1 MTDLHHSEQGTGD
14 PPALLIHG
22 TGPAIWGDLPGLLAK
37 HRRTIV
43 YDRRGFG
50 DSPGPTGANAFAHA
64 DDAAALLQELGA
76 VPAIL
81 VGWSWGGIVALAV
94 AQRHPQVVAGLVLLE
109 PPLHLKSRP
118 NLPQVRAIGGALLL
132 DMRGREHEAV
142 KRFVGWAIKGT
153 ADDWDSLPAEM
164 REAALRNARGMLD
177 ELKVGTGEE
186 LKAKRLGEINAR
198 GLWLVGDRSQPDL
211 AKAAKRRAGR
221 LPRVEVRTVTG
232 AGHGLQLDR
241 PDAIAEAVEE
251 VAG

>member
-1 MTDLHHSEQGTGD
+1 VTDLHHSEQGTGD

-22 TGPAIWGDLPGLLAK
+22 TGPAIWGDLSGLLAQ

-50 DSPGPTGANAFAHA
+50 DSPGPTRANAFAHA

-94 AQRHPQVVAGLVLLE
+94 AQRHPEVVAGLVLLE

-118 NLPQVRAIGGALLL
+118 NLPQLRAIGGALLL
-132 DMRGREHEAV
+132 DMRGREDEAV
-142 KRFVGWAIKGT
+142 KRFVGWAMAGT
-153 ADDWDSLPAEM
+153 ADDWDSLPVEM

-186 LKAKRLGEINAR
+186 LRRSSLAR
-198 GLWLVGDRSQPDL
+198 ST
-211 AKAAKRRAGR
+211 RAGFGC
-221 LPRVEVRTVTG
+221 LATG
-232 AGHGLQLDR
+232 RSPISRRQRSAAPAGCRASRSG
-241 PDAIAEAVEE
+241 P
-251 VAG
+251 

>member
-1 MTDLHHSEQGTGD
+1 VTDLHHSEQGTGD

-22 TGPAIWGDLPGLLAK
+22 TGPAIWGDLPGLLAQ

-50 DSPGPTGANAFAHA
+50 DSPGPTKANAFAHA
-64 DDAAALLQELGA
+64 DDAAALLQDLGA

-81 VGWSWGGIVALAV
+81 VGWSWGGIVALAT
-94 AQRHPQVVAGLVLLE
+94 AQRHPEV
-109 PPLHLKSRP
+109 
-118 NLPQVRAIGGALLL
+118 
-132 DMRGREHEAV
+132 EAV

-164 REAALRNARGMLD
+164 REASLRNARGMLD

-186 LKAKRLGEINAR
+186 LKAKQLGAINAR
-198 GLWLVGDRSQPDL
+198 GLWLLGDRSQPDF

-232 AGHGLQLDR
+232 AGHGMHLDR
-241 PDAIAEAVEE
+241 PDAVAEAVEE
-251 VAG
+251 VAA